1 MDCLKVVAGGVS
13 ETTALLEQRFDHI
26 FYTGNSTI
34 AKIIAQKASKF
45 LTPTVLELGGKSPV
59 IIDKNANVNNAA
71 KRTMWAKTVNA
82 GQTCIA
88 PDYVLCHRDVHDEFV
103 EACIKHLKAFYG
115 ENIQEKDTYC
125 RIINERHYGR
135 IMGLIEAQKQ
145 VSGSKI
151 VYGGKGDSQKLFI
164 KPTIITGVGKNP
176 LENPIMNE
184 EIFGPVLPIIKV
196 DSVEEAI
203 AYINEQ

>member
-1 MDCLKVVAGGVS
+1 MDWLKVVNGGVP

-26 FYTGNSTI
+26 FYTGNSTVG
-34 AKIIAQKASKF
+34 KIIAQKASKH

-59 IIDKNANVNNAA
+59 IVDKTANVDNAA
-71 KRTMWAKTVNA
+71 KRTMWVKTMNA

-88 PDYVLCHRDVHDEFV
+88 ADYVLCHREVHDEFV
-103 EACIKHLKAFYG
+103 QSCIKHLKAFYG
-115 ENIQEKDTYC
+115 ESSQDTDVHC
-125 RIINERHYGR
+125 HIINERHYNR
-135 IMGLIEAQKQ
+135 IMGLIEAQSR

-151 VYGGKGDSQKLFI
+151 VYGGKGDRKALFI
-164 KPTIITGVGKNP
+164 EPTIITGVGKNP
-176 LENPIMNE
+176 LENPVMNE

-203 AYINEQ
+203 DYINAQ